1 MELWR
6 VALDWMLILLSSFYL
21 CVIYNRLIMKPQVSI
36 ANYVYLILWA
46 FCCLPILLDYAIGRP
61 SYQTVYWY
69 KPFIAP
75 MANDYVSAIYDL
87 LLNGLYFLFFLFK
100 LLSQKKK

>member
-46 FCCLPILLDYAIGRP
+46 FCCLPILLRFMQLVGQVTRQFTGI
-61 SYQTVYWY
+61 S
-69 KPFIAP
+69 
-75 MANDYVSAIYDL
+75 L
-87 LLNGLYFLFFLFK
+87 L
-100 LLSQKKK
+100 